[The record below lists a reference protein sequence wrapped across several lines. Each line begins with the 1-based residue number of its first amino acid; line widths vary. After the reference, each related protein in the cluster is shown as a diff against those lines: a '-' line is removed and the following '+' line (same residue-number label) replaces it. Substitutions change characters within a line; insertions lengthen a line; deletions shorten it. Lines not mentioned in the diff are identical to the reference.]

1 MVEIKRNYDYPDIV
15 FDAKENGE
23 ITAAMKGSIDDD
35 GVFHITQYEGDKYL
49 FDGVCRASLNNAEHE
64 GAMSAV
70 IEPTVPDWQ
79 LMLFG
84 YKREIP
90 SISDFF
96 EEKNCNCTCKN
107 QPNNV

>member
-1 MVEIKRNYDYPDIV
+1 MIEIKRNYELPDIV
-15 FDAKENGE
+15 FEARENGE
-23 ITAAMKGSIDDD
+23 VAASMKGSISD
-35 GVFHITQYEGDKYL
+35 GVFRITEYRGDKYL

-64 GAMSAV
+64 GAASAV
-70 IEPTVPDWQ
+70 IEPSVPDWQ

-96 EEKNCNCTCKN
+96 FFFYCNCSCKK
-107 QPNNV
+107 

>member
-1 MVEIKRNYDYPDIV
+1 MVEIKRNYNLPDIV
-15 FDAKENGE
+15 FEAKEQGE
-23 ITAAMKGSIDDD
+23 ITAYMKGSISEE
-35 GVFHITQYEGDKYL
+35 VFHITEYEGDKYL

-64 GAMSAV
+64 GAISAV
-70 IEPTVPDWQ
+70 IENTVPDFL

-84 YKREIP
+84 YSRDIP

-107 QPNNV
+107 TANNV